1 MSLILNID
9 TASENAHVSFAKD
22 GVVLNAL
29 FSESQKEHASFLQT
43 AIQQLSKTTGINLKE
58 INAVAIT
65 AGPGSYTGLRVGM
78 ASAKGLCYALK
89 KPLIAM
95 STLEILTVS
104 ALHLYPDAG
113 ETVLFCPMMD
123 ARRMEV
129 FTAIYKND
137 LTIHLPPCAMILDE
151 LSFEHELS
159 KNKIIFFGSGVA
171 KWKMICKHENA
182 IFKAVSILPE
192 AMSKYSNNLFLQQN
206 FAELAYSEPFYL
218 KEFQTLIPAQNNN
231 PQ

>member
-22 GVVLNAL
+22 GLVLNAL

-43 AIQQLSKTTGINLKE
+43 AIQQLSKTTGINLKD
-58 INAVAIT
+58 IDAVAIT

-78 ASAKGLCYALK
+78 AGAKGLCYALK

-104 ALHLYPDAG
+104 ALQLFGDAG
-113 ETVLFCPMMD
+113 EFVLFCPMMD

-129 FTAIYKND
+129 FTAIYKKD
-137 LTIHLPPCAMILDE
+137 LTIYLPPCAMILDE
-151 LSFEHELS
+151 FSFENELS
-159 KNKIIFFGSGVA
+159 KNKIMFFGSGAA
-171 KWKMICKHENA
+171 KWKIICKHLNSAFEN
-182 IFKAVSILPE
+182 VSILPQS
-192 AMSKYSNNLFLQQN
+192 MSKQSNAMLLQKK
-206 FAELAYSEPFYL
+206 FTTLAYSEPFYL
-218 KEFQTLIPAQNNN
+218 KEFQTVTKQ
-231 PQ
+231 